1 MVLLLVLLRLLWLLQ
16 LNATACTGTTYI
28 ATLNATTSRATTIT
42 IATLNVTSLNVTT
55 ISATTTI
62 ATAIATTIDTTITDI
77 LFGHPCCYWYNAFSK
92 FQNCLQEV
100 FFGARNASI
109 GYVEAG
115 YVVAAAVA
123 VVRGSPFR
131 ITDTP
136 RKRILERREKVEYG
150 QSHQHA
156 IVRYHAPRC

>member
-16 LNATACTGTTYI
+16 LNATAGTGTTYI

-131 ITDTP
+131 ITDAP

>member
-1 MVLLLVLLRLLWLLQ
+1 MVLLLVLLRLLLLLQ
-16 LNATACTGTTYI
+16 LLLLLRMLLLVRVLHILLLLSLPRLILQLRIYCLDTRAAT
-28 ATLNATTSRATTIT
+28 
-42 IATLNVTSLNVTT
+42 
-55 ISATTTI
+55 
-62 ATAIATTIDTTITDI
+62 DTMR
-77 LFGHPCCYWYNAFSK
+77 FQN

-115 YVVAAAVA
+115 YVVAATVA

-131 ITDTP
+131 ITDAP